1 MSVTL
6 PRSTLRTIQ
15 TQAKRKGITDQVLIV
30 SLLRKI
36 AEDDLFAAVL
46 DEYAALAGGLCTT
59 QPPPHDETIPA
70 FDR

>member
-1 MSVTL
+1 
-6 PRSTLRTIQ
+6 
-15 TQAKRKGITDQVLIV
+15 VLIV

-59 QPPPHDETIPA
+59 QAPPHDETIPA